1 VCGSRRWSRL
11 TPTPAALSGD
21 RRDTNANLCFKLN
34 HSNVTSVKCERHIS
48 LVRIKRSSDGYDRA
62 MAETPE
68 EADAIG
74 RELTAAIERG
84 KEVLERAEGDRW
96 DAASALAEQMLND
109 LSPEAK
115 DRAAMVTITRF
126 LLAE

>member
-1 VCGSRRWSRL
+1 
-11 TPTPAALSGD
+11 
-21 RRDTNANLCFKLN
+21 
-34 HSNVTSVKCERHIS
+34 
-48 LVRIKRSSDGYDRA
+48 